1 MELVSGF
8 GFSEVYIR
16 YLGSHRVVLCRK
28 ETSVPSVDSEKS
40 YHDSVWAKNES
51 NSTVPAVF
59 KLVRANADSEFRS
72 QSSKADK
79 SIQKQ
84 PRML

>member
-8 GFSEVYIR
+8 GFPEVYIR

-28 ETSVPSVDSEKS
+28 ETSTPSVDSEKS
-40 YHDSVWAKNES
+40 YHDSAWRRIES

-59 KLVRANADSEFRS
+59 RLVRANAGTEFRS
-72 QSSKADK
+72 QQFKADK
-79 SIQKQ
+79 SILKQ
-84 PRML
+84 PRMV

>member
-1 MELVSGF
+1 M
-8 GFSEVYIR
+8 
-16 YLGSHRVVLCRK
+16 VVLCLE
-28 ETSVPSVDSEKS
+28 ETPVASVDSEKS
-40 YHDSVWAKNES
+40 YHDSVWAKNEL